1 MLQYSLVIS
10 CIILMLIEQV
20 LIQIL
25 LIQHFMTIK
34 SCVNPRIVLE
44 TLRDKILIDDLEVH
58 YNEVFLSSVRYA
70 FAEQPNIDWAFKTS
84 FIKAQHNV
92 GELAQKVTFK
102 NDNIENYQD
111 YIHEVKPFKTKIREY
126 VSNYEKT
133 DPTNSVLTDFDLPPR
148 YSFDKK
154 RIIASS
160 AKVANNLI
168 TSVPNSTSVYPDKHW
183 VENIGYEI
191 SEIAIGNTGS
201 NYTLHTHTHS
211 NNRRWRW
218 FRCNC
223 KSISKCRKN

>member
-1 MLQYSLVIS
+1 M
-10 CIILMLIEQV
+10 
-20 LIQIL
+20 
-25 LIQHFMTIK
+25 
-34 SCVNPRIVLE
+34 
-44 TLRDKILIDDLEVH
+44 
-58 YNEVFLSSVRYA
+58 RYA
-70 FAEQPNIDWAFKTS
+70 FAEQSTLIGLLKH

-102 NDNIENYQD
+102 NDNIENYPRLHSMKLNPSKRKLENMFQT
-111 YIHEVKPFKTKIREY
+111 TKKQI
-126 VSNYEKT
+126 
-133 DPTNSVLTDFDLPPR
+133 PQIVLTDFDLPPR

-201 NYTLHTHTHS
+201 NYTLPPIVTIEGGGGSGATAKAYP
-211 NNRRWRW
+211 NAG
-218 FRCNC
+218 
-223 KSISKCRKN
+223 KISKIEVTNPGMGYLKAPDVVLNGSVEEGGVAGEARAVLGNGKV